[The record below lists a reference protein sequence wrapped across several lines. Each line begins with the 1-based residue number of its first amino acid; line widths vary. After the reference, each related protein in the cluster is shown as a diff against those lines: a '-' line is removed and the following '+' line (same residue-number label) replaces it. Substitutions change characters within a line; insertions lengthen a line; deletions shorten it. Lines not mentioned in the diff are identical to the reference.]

1 MNRQITTSDE
11 ILGKDV
17 VDPNGA
23 ILGAMTKIHIDLDS
37 KELIGITI
45 DQGLFRP
52 DLFVGIDFIDRFAV
66 GVVFLNKVPTDTYK
80 GLKVLTFE
88 GKTIGVVNS
97 VVVASGV
104 LSELVVVPKSTQ
116 ISKHNISIPVS
127 DIEEIGFIVILK
139 KGFKL

>member
-1 MNRQITTSDE
+1 MNQKITTSDE

-23 ILGAMTKIHIDLDS
+23 ILGIVTKIHIDMDV

-52 DLFVGIDFIDRFAV
+52 DLFIGIDFVDRFAV
-66 GVVFLNKVPTDTYK
+66 GVVFLSKVPSDTYR
-80 GLKVLTFE
+80 GLKVFSHE
-88 GKTIGVVNS
+88 GKTIGSVKS
-97 VVVASGV
+97 VVLTNRV
-104 LSELVVVPKSTQ
+104 LSELIVVPKSIK
-116 ISKHNISIPVS
+116 ISKHNISISISEV
-127 DIEEIGFIVILK
+127 EEIGFSVILK

>member
-1 MNRQITTSDE
+1 MSRQITTSDE

-23 ILGAMTKIHIDLDS
+23 ILGIVTKIHIDMDA

-52 DLFVGIDFIDRFAV
+52 DLFMGIDYVDRFAV
-66 GVVFLNKVPTDTYK
+66 GVVFLSKVPTDTYR
-80 GLKVLTFE
+80 GLKVLTNE
-88 GKTIGVVNS
+88 GKTIGTVKS
-97 VVVASGV
+97 VVVSDSI
-104 LSELVVVPKSTQ
+104 LSELVVVPKSVD

-127 DIEEIGFIVILK
+127 EIEEIGFSVILK
-139 KGFKL
+139 KGFML